1 MTTVTDLSDKLQ
13 SPGRPH
19 GAGEPARRLPP
30 KVLVF
35 SIGALAVPVV
45 ASVWAPELMGQDAGV
60 LIWMAA
66 LLPAFLLAFYKGW
79 RGTSVAL
86 AVGMAVLSLTQVLLL
101 LLGAG
106 EPDWS
111 LLLGVV
117 VVFVS
122 VSLGLG
128 YFAELLHGERGRAQE
143 QALTDALTGLP
154 NRRHAEVF
162 LQATFAA
169 AERGGPCTVVLLDL
183 DRFKRVNDVH
193 GHAAGDVTLF
203 IFGRLLKRCTRRMD
217 LSARYGGEEFISVL
231 ANADLS
237 VAVGFARRVR
247 KAIAEV
253 PFPWGQVTV
262 SAGVAVYQPGMG
274 TPDLLVAA
282 ADQALYRAKA
292 EGRDRVAMAQVQAGT
307 KPDPSRRRSSP
318 EPASTFFEEPAGDP
332 GAGAPEGEGEDRA
345 LTAREQGPQA
355 TVLVVD
361 DDEPVVKAVSVLLR
375 RLGHRVLGTTDP
387 EQVVTL
393 LEDENHGV
401 DLLMVDVVMP
411 RMNGLSLV
419 ERISHSGV
427 ELPVLY
433 MSGYVHGEVTW
444 PGVPGSR
451 TDFIEKPMSLRELRA
466 KVESILAEARDFETS
481 EPRAGLTR

>member
-1 MTTVTDLSDKLQ
+1 MITVTDLSDGMR
-13 SPGRPH
+13 SPVRPH
-19 GAGEPARRLPP
+19 GGSDPAHRLPL
-30 KVLVF
+30 KVLLF
-35 SIGALAVPVV
+35 SVGALAVPVV
-45 ASVWAPELMGQDAGV
+45 ASVWVPELMGQDVGV
-60 LIWMAA
+60 LVWMAA

-86 AVGMAVLSLTQVLLL
+86 AAGMTALSLTQVLLL
-101 LLGAG
+101 LLDAG

-117 VVFVS
+117 TVFVA

-128 YFAELLHGERGRAQE
+128 YFAELLHKERGRAVE
-143 QALTDALTGLP
+143 QSLTDALTGLP

-162 LQATFAA
+162 LQAAFAS
-169 AERGGPCTVVLLDL
+169 AERSRPCTVVLFDL

-193 GHAAGDVTLF
+193 GHSAGDVTLF

-217 LSARYGGEEFISVL
+217 LSARYGGEEFIAVL
-231 ANADLS
+231 ADSDLS
-237 VAVGFARRVR
+237 VAMGFARRVR

-253 PFPWGQVTV
+253 PFPWGEVTV

-282 ADQALYRAKA
+282 ADQALYRAKR
-292 EGRDRVAMAQVQAGT
+292 EGRDRVALAQVHADT
-307 KPDPSRRRSSP
+307 RPDPSRRRSSP
-318 EPASTFFEEPAGDP
+318 EPASTLFGEVAGDP
-332 GAGAPEGEGEDRA
+332 GAGASEVEGA
-345 LTAREQGPQA
+345 LTAKEDGPKA
-355 TVLVVD
+355 IVLLVD
-361 DDEPVVKAVSVLLR
+361 DEEAVVMAVSKLLR
-375 RLGHRVLGTTDP
+375 ALGHRVLETTDP
-387 EQVVTL
+387 ERVITL

-419 ERISHSGV
+419 TRISELGV

-444 PGVPGSR
+444 PGVPGSW
-451 TDFIEKPMSLRELRA
+451 TDFIEKPMSLEELRA
-466 KVESILAEARDFETS
+466 KLEPFLAEARDIEAS
-481 EPRAGLTR
+481 VPGSGLAG